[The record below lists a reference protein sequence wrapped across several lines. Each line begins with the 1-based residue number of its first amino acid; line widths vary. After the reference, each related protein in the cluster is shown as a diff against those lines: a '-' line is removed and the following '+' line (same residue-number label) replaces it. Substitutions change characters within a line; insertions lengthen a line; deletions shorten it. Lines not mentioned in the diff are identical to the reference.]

1 MPWTAEDGHQAS
13 VVQRPNGR
21 WVASC
26 SCGYNVPHEEPKKR
40 GRGTYVRESTTRATQ
55 EAALGQIIW
64 HLRTPDRD
72 AAKAAQDARR
82 NGVSTT
88 LS

>member
-1 MPWTAEDGHQAS
+1 MPWTAADGHQIS
-13 VVQRPNGR
+13 VVQRGNGR

-26 SCGYNVPHEEPKKR
+26 SCGYNEPHEERNKR
-40 GRGTYVRESTTRATQ
+40 GKTFLRNSTTRATQ
-55 EAALGQIIW
+55 EAALGQAIW
-64 HLRTPDRD
+64 HLRTPDRE
-72 AAKAAQDARR
+72 AAKVAQDLRR